1 MILSQRSL
9 ETILLFGGLVLTA
22 VAMGMILVGFGIITN
37 PNPEPTAG
45 QIETNAT
52 PESEYHMAENSAH
65 HPGDRR

>member
-1 MILSQRSL
+1 
-9 ETILLFGGLVLTA
+9 
-22 VAMGMILVGFGIITN
+22 MILVGFGIITN

>member
-1 MILSQRSL
+1 MAFVIG
-9 ETILLFGGLVLTA
+9 T
-22 VAMGMILVGFGIITN
+22 ILVGFGIIVN

-52 PESEYHMAENSAH
+52 PELEYHMAENSAH